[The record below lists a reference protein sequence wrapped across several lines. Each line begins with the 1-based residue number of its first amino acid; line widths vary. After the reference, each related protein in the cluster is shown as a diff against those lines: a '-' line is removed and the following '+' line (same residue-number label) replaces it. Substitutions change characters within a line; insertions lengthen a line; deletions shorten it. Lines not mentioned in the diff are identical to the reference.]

1 MRFCESISSRACLSA
16 RYSYKER
23 RDLRVSPF
31 FCVQFFR
38 CSPVLKIINP
48 LSFLCETNNEFFS
61 SRRELSN
68 PRRELLNPRR
78 ELSNLRRGLKNN
90 SAEFKL

>member
-1 MRFCESISSRACLSA
+1 MEIKNS
-16 RYSYKER
+16 
-23 RDLRVSPF
+23 
-31 FCVQFFR
+31 
-38 CSPVLKIINP
+38 
-48 LSFLCETNNEFFS
+48 LSFLCEINNEFFS

-78 ELSNLRRGLKNN
+78 ELSNPRRGLKNN

>member
-1 MRFCESISSRACLSA
+1 MEI
-16 RYSYKER
+16 K
-23 RDLRVSPF
+23 
-31 FCVQFFR
+31 
-38 CSPVLKIINP
+38 NP

-78 ELSNLRRGLKNN
+78 ELSSPRRGLKNN

>member
-1 MRFCESISSRACLSA
+1 MNGEICGSLRFF
-16 RYSYKER
+16 
-23 RDLRVSPF
+23 VF
-31 FCVQFFR
+31 NFFR
-38 CSPVLKIINP
+38 CSPVMEIKNS
-48 LSFLCETNNEFFS
+48 LSFLCEINNEFFS

-78 ELSNLRRGLKNN
+78 ELINPRRGLKND